1 MRRKIEDL
9 GVISSKMIQI
19 IMKCNE
25 KNFFLTFLSP
35 AAAEYKNRDYYFKWR
50 RKLLVRR
57 FSVIKYESGMNWNI
71 INRKEK
77 APEYWCS
84 GYYYE

>member
-9 GVISSKMIQI
+9 GVISSKMILLKRNVI
-19 IMKCNE
+19 KKI
-25 KNFFLTFLSP
+25 FLTFVSTE
-35 AAAEYKNRDYYFKWR
+35 AAEYKNRDYFFKWR
-50 RKLLVRR
+50 RKILVKR